1 MHKFDEECDRF
12 MPDCPQ
18 IHNIQELAE
27 RIERID
33 RFINIAIPSVRY
45 VNAEIKRNER
55 RADMYR
61 VITQS
66 VVGSI
71 ILVVLTTLG
80 GWAMRKLNL
89 DFWAAP

>member
-1 MHKFDEECDRF
+1 MHKIDEDCENGQA
-12 MPDCPQ
+12 CPQ
-18 IHNIQELAE
+18 IYNIKELAE

-33 RFINIAIPSVRY
+33 KFINIAIPSVRY

-55 RADMYR
+55 RSDMYR

-66 VVGSI
+66 VAGSVVVI
-71 ILVVLTTLG
+71 ILTTLG
-80 GWAMRKLNL
+80 AWLFRKLNL